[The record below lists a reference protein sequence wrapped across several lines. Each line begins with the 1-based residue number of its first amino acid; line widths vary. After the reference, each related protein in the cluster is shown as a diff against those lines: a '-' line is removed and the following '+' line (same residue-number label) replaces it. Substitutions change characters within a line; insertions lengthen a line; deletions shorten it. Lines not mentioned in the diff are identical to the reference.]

1 LLLNWLIIL
10 VVLLLA
16 VGPVLYLLPSASDKR
31 LSALR
36 MQARKAG
43 LNVKITH
50 LPKLNPESHER
61 VSAGGKTLDTRVSCV
76 AYQLPLGGS
85 VRDVSELVL
94 LRIPAQPT
102 VPVRQVSAGWAL
114 HPQADQASWQQF
126 AADAA
131 TLEDLQSALEAFP
144 QDALGCGLNDRCV
157 ACYWREKADPE
168 SDAVAAIVKALT
180 PLQQD
185 LRRRFGKAGRVSGPT
200 DDG

>member
-1 LLLNWLIIL
+1 MNWLIIV
-10 VVLLLA
+10 VVLLVA

-61 VSAGGKTLDTRVSCV
+61 VSAGGKTLETRVSCV

-85 VRDVSELVL
+85 VRDVSDLVL
-94 LRIPAQPT
+94 LRIPDQPT
-102 VPVRQVSAGWAL
+102 VPVREVIPGWSL
-114 HPQADQASWQQF
+114 HPQSDQASWQQF
-126 AADAA
+126 AGDAA
-131 TLEDLQSALEAFP
+131 TLEDLQSALAAFP
-144 QDALGCGLNDRCV
+144 QDALGCGLNDRFV
-157 ACYWREKADPE
+157 TCYWREKAKPE

-185 LRRRFGKAGRVSGPT
+185 LRRRFGKSGVVSGPT
-200 DDG
+200 HDG